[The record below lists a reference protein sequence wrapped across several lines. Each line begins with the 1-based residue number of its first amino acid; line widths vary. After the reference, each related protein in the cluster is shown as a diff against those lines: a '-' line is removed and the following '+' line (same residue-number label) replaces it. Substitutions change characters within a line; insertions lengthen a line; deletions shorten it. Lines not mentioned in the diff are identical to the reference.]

1 MFERAGN
8 KNTNEALRL
17 AVNAATDRDIGH
29 LVVASTRGDTA
40 RKALA
45 AVKDAGLSLVVV
57 THSTGFS
64 EPGAQE
70 FDPGIRS
77 EVEAAGH
84 SVLTCTHVLRGLGKA
99 IKNKIGWSEEEL
111 VANTLRIFGQGIKVC
126 VEIAAMAADAGLVPS
141 PADIVTVAGTG
152 RGADTVAVVA
162 AMPSHRFFDIKVRAI
177 VAKPYDF

>member
-1 MFERAGN
+1 MFERAGS
-8 KNTNEALRL
+8 KNTDRALRL
-17 AVNAATDRDIGH
+17 AVSAAADRGIGH
-29 LVVASTRGDTA
+29 LVVASTKGDTA

-45 AVKDAGLSLVVV
+45 AVKDTGLSLVVV

-70 FDPGIRS
+70 FDPKIRS

-99 IKNKIGWSEEEL
+99 IKNKVGYSEEEL
-111 VANTLRIFGQGIKVC
+111 VANTLRIFGQGMKVC
-126 VEIAAMAADAGLVPS
+126 VEIAAMAADAGLAPAT
-141 PADIVTVAGTG
+141 ADIVTVAGTG
-152 RGADTVAVVA
+152 RGADTVAVVS
-162 AMPSHRFFDIKVRAI
+162 AMPSHKFFDIKVRAV